1 MVIYPNL
8 PPHSSFSKNWANH
21 KKIFSIIILP
31 LNIFNRKYFTSGA
44 KFWFMYCL
52 SHINHSPPAISWIH
66 FGINAYGGSWKI
78 NSMEIYT
85 TPFLFHSTLKS
96 VRAPF
101 AMAAL
106 TTKIIAIVPNK
117 LSTDRD
123 LNGIVKNYTGTKY
136 CEIYREASPQTADD
150 IRDPCIEF
158 SIWHLFFQ
166 SKHWRGRRGAVE
178 MISNFFCDQ
187 NLSLNGVELFSLKM
201 ARWYLSVIWN
211 TTQWWGF

>member
-1 MVIYPNL
+1 M
-8 PPHSSFSKNWANH
+8 K
-21 KKIFSIIILP
+21 P
-31 LNIFNRKYFTSGA
+31 LWNQ
-44 KFWFMYCL
+44 C
-52 SHINHSPPAISWIH
+52 ISWQLKDTLNGNIH
-66 FGINAYGGSWKI
+66 NAI
-78 NSMEIYT
+78 V
-85 TPFLFHSTLKS
+85 FHSTLIS

-158 SIWHLFFQ
+158 SI
-166 SKHWRGRRGAVE
+166 
-178 MISNFFCDQ
+178 
-187 NLSLNGVELFSLKM
+187 
-201 ARWYLSVIWN
+201 
-211 TTQWWGF
+211 

>member
-1 MVIYPNL
+1 M
-8 PPHSSFSKNWANH
+8 
-21 KKIFSIIILP
+21 ILLL
-31 LNIFNRKYFTSGA
+31 LNIFTGKYFTSRA
-44 KFWFMYCL
+44 EFWFMYCL
-52 SHINHSPPAISWIH
+52 SHINHSPPAIQWNH
-66 FGINAYGGSWKI
+66 FEINAYGGSWKI
-78 NSMEIYT
+78 HSIKIYT
-85 TPFLFHSTLKS
+85 TPFLFHSTLIS
-96 VRAPF
+96 YRAPF

-106 TTKIIAIVPNK
+106 TIKIIAIVPGK

-178 MISNFFCDQ
+178 MKSNFFRDQ

-211 TTQWWGF
+211 TTQWGEDF